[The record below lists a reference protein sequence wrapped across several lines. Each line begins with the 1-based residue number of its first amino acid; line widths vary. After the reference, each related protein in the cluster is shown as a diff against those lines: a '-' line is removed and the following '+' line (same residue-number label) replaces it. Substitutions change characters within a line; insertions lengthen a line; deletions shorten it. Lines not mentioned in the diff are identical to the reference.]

1 MKGKVYSFR
10 NEEGEL
16 VKFTVKEFLSVNSSD
31 YVLMSPEDNTSE
43 IDVYKF
49 SIINGSEA
57 LELIDDEGQLAP
69 IKAASKI
76 LS

>member
-10 NEEGEL
+10 NEHGEL
-16 VKFTVKEFLSVNSSD
+16 VKFTAKEFLTLNGSD

-49 SIINGSEA
+49 SIVNGGEA
-57 LELIDDEGQLAP
+57 LELIDNEDELTK
-69 IKAASKI
+69 IKEVSKVI
-76 LS
+76 